1 MAVQSS
7 LRDFSIFVPVSRH
20 CASLRAG
27 LITIA
32 PPFVPQGE
40 PALFWRL
47 GGVLDVR
54 SQRLDVSH
62 PSRPRRPPERRGG
75 RYSSGGWRLE
85 PGCWRCQDK
94 NAGLKYPALRLNL
107 RPPEKR
113 GGRYKGEGAGHSAPF
128 LRPFATSLRVKRARS
143 WRSVQTGGMTALRD
157 GEFNRPSGTF

>member
-113 GGRYKGEGAGHSAPF
+113 GGRYKGEGAGRSEE
-128 LRPFATSLRVKRARS
+128 RRVGKECR
-143 WRSVQTGGMTALRD
+143 WRWW
-157 GEFNRPSGTF
+157 